1 MGATSEKVTASWANP
16 GAGARNAA
24 ATRTPTVDP
33 REPTQRVRRI
43 LATSWNGSEYIPR
56 VYLDDT
62 IRPMTPTASRLPRI
76 LSAMRATGVVV
87 VIAIACGATPGG
99 AQTAGARTP
108 VTAAQYAQWK
118 AELSNWGRWGPDD
131 QMGALNLITPDKRK
145 RAADLVMDGITVSM
159 ATDVITEESI
169 EGSSP
174 FEVSTYVNEGG
185 GGDVLSVRFH
195 GYIHTH
201 IDAFAHRFMDGKMW
215 NGFAADNVT
224 AEMGAQKGSVYAAH
238 DGIFTRGVLM
248 DIARLKGVP
257 YLEPGTRIY
266 IEDLEAW
273 ETMAGVRVSSGDAIF
288 IRTGRWARRAAVG
301 LWDVN
306 NKRAGLDPSV
316 IPWLK
321 ERDIALLGSDSMHDA
336 MPLQEG
342 AEIESGVA
350 LHDFAL
356 IMLGVHL
363 FDNMN
368 LEAVGD
374 AAAERSRWE
383 FLLTAA
389 PIRFRTST
397 GSPLNPIAVF

>member
-1 MGATSEKVTASWANP
+1 
-16 GAGARNAA
+16 
-24 ATRTPTVDP
+24 
-33 REPTQRVRRI
+33 
-43 LATSWNGSEYIPR
+43 
-56 VYLDDT
+56 
-62 IRPMTPTASRLPRI
+62 
-76 LSAMRATGVVV
+76 MRATGVVV

>member
-1 MGATSEKVTASWANP
+1 MTPHTSKFSDATSGFLLIVLLVAFGAVP
-16 GAGARNAA
+16 G
-24 ATRTPTVDP
+24 
-33 REPTQRVRRI
+33 E
-43 LATSWNGSEYIPR
+43 
-56 VYLDDT
+56 
-62 IRPMTPTASRLPRI
+62 
-76 LSAMRATGVVV
+76 
-87 VIAIACGATPGG
+87 
-99 AQTAGARTP
+99 AQTSGIHVP
-108 VTAAQYAQWK
+108 VTAAQYERWK
-118 AELSNWGRWGPDD
+118 TELSNWGRWGPDD

-145 RAADLVMDGITVSM
+145 QAATLVMDGVTVSM
-159 ATDVITEESI
+159 AADVITEETI

-185 GGDVLSVRFH
+185 GGDLLSVRFH

-215 NGFAADNVT
+215 NGFAGDNVT
-224 AEMGAQKGSVYAAH
+224 AEMGAQKGSVYAAR

-266 IEDLEAW
+266 IDDLEAW
-273 ETMAGVRVSSGDAIF
+273 EKMAAVRVSSGDAVF
-288 IRTGRWARRAAVG
+288 IRTGRWTRRAAVG

-306 NKRAGLDPSV
+306 NERAGLDPSV

-321 ERDIALLGSDSMHDA
+321 ERDIAILGSDSMHDA
-336 MPLQEG
+336 MPLADG
-342 AEIESGVA
+342 DEIDSPFA

-363 FDNMN
+363 FDNVN
-368 LEAVGD
+368 LEEVGD

-389 PIRFRTST
+389 PLRFRTAT

>member
-1 MGATSEKVTASWANP
+1 MN
-16 GAGARNAA
+16 GAGVGGAA
-24 ATRTPTVDP
+24 ALLAIVIGAYGAAQSG
-33 REPTQRVRRI
+33 TQ
-43 LATSWNGSEYIPR
+43 
-56 VYLDDT
+56 
-62 IRPMTPTASRLPRI
+62 
-76 LSAMRATGVVV
+76 
-87 VIAIACGATPGG
+87 PGG
-99 AQTAGARTP
+99 AHAP
-108 VTAAQYAQWK
+108 VSAAQYEQWRT
-118 AELSNWGRWGPDD
+118 ELSNWRRWGPDD
-131 QMGALNLITPDKRK
+131 QMGALNLITPEKRK
-145 RAADLVMDGITVSM
+145 QAAALVTDGITVSM
-159 ATDVITEESI
+159 ANDVITEESI

-174 FEVSTYVNEGG
+174 FEVVTYVDESG

-195 GYIHTH
+195 GFIHTH

-224 AEMGAQKGSVYAAH
+224 TEKGAQKGSVYAARE
-238 DGIFTRGVLM
+238 GLFTRGVLM
-248 DIARLKGVP
+248 DVARLKGVP

-266 IEDLEAW
+266 TEDLEEW
-273 ETMAGVRVSSGDAIF
+273 EEQAGVRVSSGDAVF

-306 NKRAGLDPSV
+306 NQRAGLDPSV

-321 ERDIALLGSDSMHDA
+321 QRDVAILGSDSMHDA

-342 AEIESGVA
+342 AELESGVA

-389 PIRFRTST
+389 PLRFRTAT